1 MFAVMFTWVS
11 LIISL
16 NNFVNI
22 LRKSIKIIAY
32 DINAGIIIC
41 FIHFLYIT
49 NKYFCAH
56 IVQIMSIK
64 DVTCRKKMFI
74 AHFLL
79 CVFSNPI
86 NCM

>member
-32 DINAGIIIC
+32 DINAGIIVLYT
-41 FIHFLYIT
+41 FIYIT
-49 NKYFCAH
+49 NEY
-56 IVQIMSIK
+56 
-64 DVTCRKKMFI
+64 
-74 AHFLL
+74 L
-79 CVFSNPI
+79 CILFKL
-86 NCM
+86 CL